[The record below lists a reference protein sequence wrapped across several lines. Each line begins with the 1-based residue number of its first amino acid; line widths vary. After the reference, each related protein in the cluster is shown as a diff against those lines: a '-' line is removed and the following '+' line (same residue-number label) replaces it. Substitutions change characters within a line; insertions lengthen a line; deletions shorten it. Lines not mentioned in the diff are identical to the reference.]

1 MTEWGP
7 RLRNRRLLNDSTLA
21 QVSAATG
28 ISVSTL
34 SRLESG
40 DRMPTLAHLEPL
52 ATYFRVTIDELVRE
66 PAAIDPRVKTAVQKH
81 GMRLYQALT
90 RTSGDRN
97 AYKITVPAED
107 NVPDARIHAGHEW
120 LFVLSGPVR
129 LLLGE
134 HEHVLQSGEA
144 VEFSTTQPHWF
155 GSTGAGRVELLSI
168 FSAAG
173 EELHLH
179 GENRSTTNH
188 GADGHGAA
196 DC

>member
-1 MTEWGP
+1 MTEWGS
-7 RLRNRRLLNDSTLA
+7 RLRSRRLRNDSTLA
-21 QVSAATG
+21 QLSAATG

-52 ATYFRVTIDELVRE
+52 ATFFRVTLDELVKE
-66 PAAIDPRVKTAVQKH
+66 PAAIDPRVNAPVQKH
-81 GMRLYQALT
+81 GLRLYQALT

-107 NVPDARIHAGHEW
+107 CTPDPRVHAGHEW
-120 LFVLSGPVR
+120 LYVLSGPVR
-129 LLLGE
+129 LVIGDND
-134 HEHVLQSGEA
+134 HTLQAGEA

-155 GSTGAGRVELLSI
+155 GSLGSARVEILSI
-168 FSAAG
+168 FSTAG

-179 GENRSTTNH
+179 GEGPTTK
-188 GADGHGAA
+188 